1 LVSALESSISGSQ
14 DTVKN
19 EKIFAVAPV
28 SKRADALDALRG
40 LAVLAMVLSGTIARK
55 TLPAWMYHAQ
65 LPPPAHAFNH
75 KLAGL
80 TWVDLV
86 FPFFLFAMGAAIPLA
101 LSRRIAKGWDLKKV
115 ILSIL
120 QRGFLLVS
128 FAIFLQHIRP
138 TIINPDAPI
147 PQKWWM
153 GLFGFLILFLMYVR
167 WPSKWSVWRRTSLTL
182 AAWSAGIG
190 FVSNIQYPN
199 GIGILLSRS
208 DIILIVLANM
218 AVFGSIIWL
227 FTRSNM
233 WLRVGILGLVFA
245 MRLASS
251 TDGWIKL
258 IWFYSPEPAIFQFDY
273 WKYLFIIIPGTIV
286 GDLLCRWIQ
295 YYSPEEARNANW
307 KSPRYFGIMILMF
320 AINLVLLVG
329 FQARWVWQ
337 TTLVT
342 LVLGFCGL
350 VLLSNPGNITENLLN
365 RLYKWGFYWLVLGL
379 LFEPYEGGI
388 KKDSAT
394 ISYFFVTTGM
404 AILMLIGLTIIIDV
418 FHKKWWLQLFID
430 NGLNP
435 MIGYAGFANIVWP
448 ILALTGW
455 EPMIIEMTS
464 TNPLLGFLRGFGY
477 TAIVAL
483 IVVMFTR
490 LKLFLRT

>member
-1 LVSALESSISGSQ
+1 M
-14 DTVKN
+14 VKN
-19 EKIFAVAPV
+19 ENILSVPGF

-40 LAVLAMVLSGTIARK
+40 IAVLAMVLSGTIARK

-65 LPPPAHAFNH
+65 EPPPIHAFNP

-101 LSRRIAKGWDLKKV
+101 LSRRIAKGWDTKKV

-120 QRGFLLVS
+120 QRGFLLGS

-138 TIINPDAPI
+138 TVIDPNEPGPH
-147 PQKWWM
+147 KWWL
-153 GLFGFLILFLMYVR
+153 GICGFLILFLMFVR
-167 WPSKWSVWRRTSLTL
+167 WPTKKLPWLQITITI

-190 FVSNIQYPN
+190 FVSRIKYPN
-199 GIGILLSRS
+199 GIGFDFNRS

-227 FTRSNM
+227 FTRSNT
-233 WLRVGILGLVFA
+233 WLRVGFLGFLFA
-245 MRLASS
+245 MRLASR

-273 WKYLFIIIPGTIV
+273 WKYLFIVIPGTIV

-295 YYSPEEARNANW
+295 NYSPEDARDANW
-307 KSPRYFGIMILMF
+307 KTPRYFSIVILMF
-320 AINLVLLVG
+320 SVNLVLLAG
-329 FQARWVWQ
+329 LQARLVWQ
-337 TTLVT
+337 TSLAT
-342 LVLGFCGL
+342 LVLCLCGW
-350 VLLSNPGNITENLLN
+350 VLLRNPGNVTENLLN

-379 LFEPYEGGI
+379 FFEPYEGGI

-394 ISYFFVTTGM
+394 MSYFFVTTGM
-404 AILMLIGLTIIIDV
+404 AIFMLIGLTVIIDV
-418 FHKKWWLQLFID
+418 FHKKRWLQLFID

-448 ILALTGW
+448 ILVLTGW
-455 EPMIIEMTS
+455 EPQIIEMTS
-464 TNPLLGFLRGFGY
+464 TSPFLGFLRGFAY

-483 IVVMFTR
+483 IVVAFTR
-490 LKLFLRT
+490 FKLFLRT